1 MSKVRS
7 PIQVVLD
14 TNVLASALRSR
25 HGASHTLLTLLGD
38 GGWEIN
44 LSPALVLEY
53 EEVAKRPAQ
62 QLWANP
68 SKVEEILDYLCAE
81 SNKPRI
87 FYTWR
92 PTLPD
97 ADDDLVLEVAVAG
110 DVDFIVTHNVSDFKA
125 AKQFGIG
132 ILTPKAF
139 LALLKER
146 T

>member
-1 MSKVRS
+1 MSKLRS

-14 TNVLASALRSR
+14 TNVIVSALRSR
-25 HGASHTLLTLLGD
+25 HGASHKLQTLLGD

-44 LSPALVLEY
+44 VSPALVLEY

-68 SKVEEILDYLCAE
+68 FRVEDILDYLCNE

-97 ADDDLVLEVAVAG
+97 PDDVWCLRSLWQEG
-110 DVDFIVTHNVSDFKA
+110 
-125 AKQFGIG
+125 
-132 ILTPKAF
+132 
-139 LALLKER
+139 R
-146 T
+146 TSSSRTMSRISKLPSSLG